1 MPLLKKKA
9 EEQHGQENR
18 ESMDNAE
25 QAPPDERTGLFPNRD
40 GSSRNLN
47 TALLTPDDLAVS
59 PYNLRSIRI
68 LRYFSLLFIMMAFVW
83 WVLLLVSLFVTP
95 PGFHTRGSGFLAFGF
110 ATLTMANMGFVLV
123 FFGVPSKSVR
133 ILALAMSVSASS
145 LCLAILELSPLTN

>member
-1 MPLLKKKA
+1 MPLLRKP
-9 EEQHGQENR
+9 EEKHAPENG
-18 ESMDNAE
+18 EPTDNAE
-25 QAPPDERTGLFPNRD
+25 QEPPNERTRLLPNRV
-40 GSSRNLN
+40 GSGGNLN
-47 TALLTPDDLAVS
+47 TALLTPDDPAVS

-95 PGFHTRGSGFLAFGF
+95 PGFHAREGGFLAFGF

-133 ILALAMSVSASS
+133 ILAFAMSVSASS
-145 LCLAILELSPLTN
+145 LCSVILEISPLTN